1 LLKCVIAGN
10 RLTIKR
16 DTAMLFLLLTPWV
29 LISLFTASPMPDVLW
44 ARGRNLAA
52 GTVFA

>member
-1 LLKCVIAGN
+1 
-10 RLTIKR
+10 
-16 DTAMLFLLLTPWV
+16 MLFLLLTPWV